1 MLLTREL
8 TVSASATIIKE
19 IEMMRKSGLA
29 SLAMFYHDFR
39 EDKKKNLRGLLS
51 SVLVQLCR
59 QSDSYCDI
67 LSKLYSDHEN
77 GSQDPSDDE
86 LVQCLQDLLEVPGQ
100 APIYLI
106 IDALDECPNTSAVP
120 SPREKVLTLVKQLIE
135 SRLANLHICV
145 TSRPETDIKVV
156 LDPLTFCSISIHD
169 ESGQMEDIE
178 NYIKSVVNKDPM
190 NRRWKTGEKQMVI
203 DVLTKRADG
212 M

>member
-1 MLLTREL
+1 
-8 TVSASATIIKE
+8 VSASSTIIKE
-19 IEMMRKSGLA
+19 IETMRKSGLA

-67 LSKLYSDHEN
+67 LSKFYSEHEN
-77 GSQDPSDDE
+77 GAQDPSADE
-86 LVQCLQDLLEVPGQ
+86 LLQCLHDLLEVPGQ

-106 IDALDECPNTSAVP
+106 IDALDECPNTSAIP
-120 SPREKVLTLVKQLIE
+120 SPRENVLMLVKQLIE
-135 SRLANLHICV
+135 SRLKNLHICV
-145 TSRPETDIKVV
+145 TSRPETDIKAV

-178 NYIKSVVNKDPM
+178 NYIKFVVNKDPM
-190 NRRWKTGEKQMVI
+190 NRRWKADEKQLVI
-203 DVLTKRADG
+203 EVLTNRANG